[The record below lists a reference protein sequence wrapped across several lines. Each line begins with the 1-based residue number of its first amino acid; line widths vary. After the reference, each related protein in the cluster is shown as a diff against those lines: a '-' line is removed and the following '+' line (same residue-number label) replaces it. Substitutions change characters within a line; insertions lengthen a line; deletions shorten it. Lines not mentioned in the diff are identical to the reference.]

1 MQIFIQVMESG
12 NFTRAAE
19 ALAMPRST
27 VSTEIQALEDRLQTQ
42 LLFRTTR
49 KVVPTQ
55 DGRRFLETAQ
65 DLVDAVTASEQMF
78 LQGNLRLSG
87 RLRVDIPSRI
97 GRRLVLPALP
107 DFMAQHPSLAID
119 LSASDRMVDLVA
131 DGVDCVLRL
140 GILEDSDLV
149 CRPLGEVDF
158 VTCASPA
165 YLAHYGLP
173 EKLDDLN
180 SHLLINYSPRLPAST
195 ATLEF
200 QHGEHP
206 IEIEM
211 RSAITVD
218 GAETY
223 IAAALS
229 GLGLIQVP
237 TYDVR
242 HLLERG
248 ELKAILPNTPPPPI
262 PLSFLFTK
270 RRNLSL
276 KVRVFLHWLEDVL
289 ENHGV
294 ISHTPAQR
302 EYTDSSV
309 SFPVKQRSQN

>member
-1 MQIFIQVMESG
+1 MDRIRQMQIFIQVMESG

-19 ALAMPRST
+19 TLAIPRST

-42 LLFRTTR
+42 LLFRSTR

-65 DLVDAVTASEQMF
+65 NIVDAVTTSEQMF
-78 LQGNLRLSG
+78 LPGNLCLSG

-97 GRRLVLPALP
+97 ARRLVLPALS
-107 DFMAQHPSLAID
+107 DFIAQHPHLTID
-119 LSASDRMVDLVA
+119 ISASDRKVDLVA

-140 GILEDSDLV
+140 GVLLDSDLV

-165 YLAHYGLP
+165 YLARHGLP
-173 EKLDDLN
+173 KKLDDPS
-180 SHLLINYSPRLPAST
+180 SHLLINYSPQLPAST
-195 ATLEF
+195 ETLEF
-200 QHGEHP
+200 QQGEHL
-206 IEIEM
+206 IEIKM

-218 GAETY
+218 GAEAY
-223 IAAALS
+223 VAAALS

-237 TYDVR
+237 AYDVR

-248 ELKAILPNTPPPPI
+248 ELKEILPDTPPPSI

-270 RRNLSL
+270 RRNLSP
-276 KVRVFLHWLEDVL
+276 KVRVFLLWLESVL
-289 ENHGV
+289 ERHGV
-294 ISHTPAQR
+294 ISQSHTQR
-302 EYTDSSV
+302 ESIDKSA
-309 SFPVKQRSQN
+309 

>member
-1 MQIFIQVMESG
+1 MDRIRQMQIFIQVMESG

-19 ALAMPRST
+19 ALAIPRST
-27 VSTEIQALEDRLQTQ
+27 VSTEIQVLEDRLQTQ

-49 KVVPTQ
+49 KVAPTQ

-65 DLVDAVTASEQMF
+65 DIIDAVAASEQMF

-97 GRRLVLPALP
+97 ARRLILPALP
-107 DFMAQHPSLAID
+107 GFIDQHPSLAID
-119 LSASDRMVDLVA
+119 LSASDRMVDLIA

-158 VTCASPA
+158 VTCASPE
-165 YLAHYGLP
+165 YLAHHGLP
-173 EKLDDLN
+173 KKLNDLS
-180 SHLLINYSPRLPAST
+180 SHLMVNYSTQLPAST

-200 QHGEHP
+200 QQSERLV
-206 IEIEM
+206 EIEM

-218 GAETY
+218 GAEAY

-242 HLLERG
+242 HLFERG
-248 ELKAILPNTPPPPI
+248 ELKEILPDTPPPSI
-262 PLSFLFTK
+262 PLSFLFAK
-270 RRNLSL
+270 RRNLSP
-276 KVRVFLHWLEDVL
+276 KVRVFLHWLESIL
-289 ENHGV
+289 EGHGV
-294 ISHTPAQR
+294 ISQSSTQR
-302 EYTDSSV
+302 ESTDKSA
-309 SFPVKQRSQN
+309 